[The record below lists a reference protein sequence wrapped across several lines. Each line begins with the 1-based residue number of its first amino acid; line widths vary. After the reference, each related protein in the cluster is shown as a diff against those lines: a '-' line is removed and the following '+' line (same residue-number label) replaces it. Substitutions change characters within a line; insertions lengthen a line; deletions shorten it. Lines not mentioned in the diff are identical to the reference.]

1 MAKLSALSRLVRI
14 KAKGFVKQT
23 RSFGKAVGGAAKPI
37 SLVAVGGAIV
47 GSSFA
52 PPGLRRPGGI
62 EGAFTAGTAAAV
74 GTIGTKIIFRRIR
87 GRIIP
92 IRVKTK

>member
-1 MAKLSALSRLVRI
+1 MAKLAALSRLVRI
-14 KAKGFVKQT
+14 KAKGFTNQT
-23 RSFGKAVGGAAKPI
+23 RSFGKAVKGAAKPI
-37 SLVAVGGAIV
+37 SLIAAGGAIV
-47 GSSFA
+47 GTSFA
-52 PPGLRRPGGI
+52 PPGARPSGAI
-62 EGAFTAGTAAAV
+62 EGAFIAGTAAAV